1 MKRFLIAFISLGTL
15 GILAYFS
22 GFLYTDSQYEK
33 RNEAV
38 EQEEFLKAEEHNLV
52 QKEEIVNEIHVQET
66 KEVDMELKE
75 TSASDAIT
83 SSFVEPDEN
92 VRYYLIEEF
101 GFVNIYLQDKTTIYE
116 FTDIKIGELPQELQD
131 EICTG
136 KGLAS
141 EQELYDFLENYS
153 S

>member
-22 GFLYTDSQYEK
+22 GFLYTDSQYK
-33 RNEAV
+33 KQNKVV
-38 EQEEFLKAEEHNLV
+38 EQEEVPRAEEQSFV
-52 QKEEIVNEIHVQET
+52 QKDDSANEIHVEET
-66 KEVDMELKE
+66 KEMDMELKE